1 MGLGD
6 EHLFVFSTD
15 PNRRLPGVVIL
26 GLDPGIASTGFG
38 VVEASGS
45 RLRSVASGVITT
57 TPRQPH
63 AERLAAIHA
72 GVAELIREHGATT
85 AVVEELYVGPDRRG
99 TLLLSQARGSALAAC
114 GLAAI
119 DVAEYPV
126 ATIKSAV
133 CGFGR
138 AEKGQV
144 ARMVRALLALES
156 EPRSEHEAD
165 ALAAA
170 ICHTQRARMPATGA
184 RA

>member
-1 MGLGD
+1 M
-6 EHLFVFSTD
+6 
-15 PNRRLPGVVIL
+15 
-26 GLDPGIASTGFG
+26 
-38 VVEASGS
+38 
-45 RLRSVASGVITT
+45 
-57 TPRQPH
+57 
-63 AERLAAIHA
+63 
-72 GVAELIREHGATT
+72 
-85 AVVEELYVGPDRRG
+85 
-99 TLLLSQARGSALAAC
+99 
-114 GLAAI
+114 
-119 DVAEYPV
+119 